1 MRKKFLEFDG
11 KSKEAFNTAQL
22 GAVLARRQEYLLRL
36 PFDSNGAD
44 VLAYNPET
52 LTTIPIQVKSRLS
65 TNPKY
70 LGKNLYMAFPVW
82 MSETRQSWYLVP
94 HDTLVELYGT
104 DKIGWTTPHPSKP
117 MLKKLEPFCIGSIDL
132 C

>member
-1 MRKKFLEFDG
+1 MALNMRTKFLAFDG

-22 GAVLARRQEYLLRL
+22 GAILARRQEYLLRL

-82 MSETRQSWYLVP
+82 MSETRQAWYLLP
-94 HDTLVELYGT
+94 HDTLVELYG
-104 DKIGWTTPHPSKP
+104 DRLDNASPIKANA
-117 MLKKLEPFCIGSIDL
+117 
-132 C
+132 